1 MDFITDKE
9 KAIKELNEVINHSE
23 SAKRIAQDLDDIIF
37 DYIIYQATS
46 LQVMTEHETDKMMTA
61 RLVRDFFYSL
71 SESTE
76 SNKPK

>member
-71 SESTE
+71 SESIE
-76 SNKPK
+76 KNKTQ

>member
-1 MDFITDKE
+1 MDFIADKE

-46 LQVMTEHETDKMMTA
+46 L
-61 RLVRDFFYSL
+61 
-71 SESTE
+71 
-76 SNKPK
+76 

>member
-71 SESTE
+71 SESLET
-76 SNKPK
+76 NKPQ

>member
-1 MDFITDKE
+1 MDFIADKE

>member
-1 MDFITDKE
+1 MDFIADKE

-71 SESTE
+71 SESIE
-76 SNKPK
+76 KNKTQ